1 MSIHYCNDKISH
13 PRDKG
18 NVFIFSKKEKER
30 KEQRN
35 HRRPAFTIQELD
47 QSK

>member
-18 NVFIFSKKEKER
+18 NVFIFSKKEKKR
-30 KEQRN
+30 KEKNKEITDDPHLQFKN
-35 HRRPAFTIQELD
+35 
-47 QSK
+47 